1 MNIENLKGVGPKLL
15 TILEKININSVES
28 LLEYYP
34 YRYNFINIEDI
45 HNLNDNGYVK
55 GVIIDQ
61 ANIFYIKKNLNRLSF
76 KAYVNNEIINV
87 AIFNRAFIKNLIVP
101 QKEVILYGK
110 FNKLK
115 KSFMASDIR
124 FDMNINS
131 IEPVYHLTDGLKKS
145 ILNKLIDEALKYDI
159 SEDFVPSEYN
169 DKYNFISK
177 KDAVKIIHRPT
188 STKDIKLA
196 ELKLIYEELFTF
208 MFKINYLKLTNS
220 KAKGLKRNVDI
231 KEVDEFISR
240 LPFVLTTDQLSTIKI
255 IFEELNSEYRMNRLV
270 LGDVGSGKTIVA
282 IVGMYINY
290 LSGYQSALMA
300 PTEILA
306 AQHYK
311 TLSNLLENYNINI
324 AFLTG
329 KTKKREKEE
338 IYRGLEEGTIDIII
352 GTHAL
357 TTDKVTYHNL
367 GLVITDEQHRFGV
380 NHRLS
385 LQNKG
390 ISPDVLY
397 LSATPIPRTYA
408 LTIYGDLDISMIKTK
423 PIGRK
428 EVKTILKK
436 ESEIKS
442 VLYHM
447 LEELK
452 NNHQIYVVSPL
463 IDNNENQDLKSVN
476 DLKDKFKLAF
486 KNVRIEILHGKL
498 TQSEKDKIMND
509 FKNGDVK
516 ILISTTVIEVGVDV
530 SNATMMVIYNA
541 ERFGLATL
549 HQLRGR
555 VGRNE
560 LQSYCYLISDYDK
573 ERLHVLEDSNDGFY
587 ISEKDFE
594 LRGAGDLFG
603 VKQSGDMVFK
613 IADLKRDYRILLQ
626 AQKDSNEYIINKE
639 YLNNSFYSKIVD
651 DIKFIN

>member
-87 AIFNRAFIKNLIVP
+87 TIFNRAFIKNLIVP

-115 KSFMASDIR
+115 NSFVASDIR

-208 MFKINYLKLTNS
+208 MFKINYLKLMNS

-231 KEVDEFISR
+231 KEVDEFISH

-452 NNHQIYVVSPL
+452 SNHQIYVVSPL
-463 IDNNENQDLKSVN
+463 IDNNEELDLKSVN

-613 IADLKRDYRILLQ
+613 IANLKRDYRILLQ